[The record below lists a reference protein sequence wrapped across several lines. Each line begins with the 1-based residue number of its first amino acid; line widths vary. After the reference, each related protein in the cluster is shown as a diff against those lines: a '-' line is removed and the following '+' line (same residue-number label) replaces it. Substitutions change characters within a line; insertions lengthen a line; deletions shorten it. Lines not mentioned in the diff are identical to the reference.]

1 MDEIGG
7 GLESANVTG
16 EQEGEVDMEEKEG
29 GEEEELQAGAE
40 ENTPEEKNHQSEP
53 NQTPKKSNS
62 KKKKKTREKS
72 PVCLLLSPS
81 ANRGGGN
88 VIAIRP
94 RPLSSLSFGRVS
106 IVMTGKV
113 YEIKKLTEFT
123 ISARNY
129 NIC

>member
-1 MDEIGG
+1 
-7 GLESANVTG
+7 
-16 EQEGEVDMEEKEG
+16 MEEKEG

-40 ENTPEEKNHQSEP
+40 ENTP
-53 NQTPKKSNS
+53 
-62 KKKKKTREKS
+62 
-72 PVCLLLSPS
+72 VCLLLSPS
-81 ANRGGGN
+81 VNGGGGN

-123 ISARNY
+123 ISTRNY